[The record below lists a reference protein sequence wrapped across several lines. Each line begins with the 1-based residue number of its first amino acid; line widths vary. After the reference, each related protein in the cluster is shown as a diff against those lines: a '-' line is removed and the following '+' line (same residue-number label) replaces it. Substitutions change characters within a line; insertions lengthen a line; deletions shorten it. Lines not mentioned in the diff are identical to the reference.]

1 MPDNN
6 LDQDS
11 KKGFQLAARV
21 GIEFISGLFV
31 GVLLGYA
38 FDHYF
43 ETKPWG
49 MIIFILLGAGSG
61 FLNIFRLVLN
71 KQSKVKLDSIKQE
84 RSTDD

>member
-11 KKGFQLAARV
+11 RKEFKLAARV

-43 ETKPWG
+43 QTKPWG
-49 MIIFILLGAGSG
+49 MIIFILLSAGAG

-71 KQSKVKLDSIKQE
+71 KESKVKLDSITEE